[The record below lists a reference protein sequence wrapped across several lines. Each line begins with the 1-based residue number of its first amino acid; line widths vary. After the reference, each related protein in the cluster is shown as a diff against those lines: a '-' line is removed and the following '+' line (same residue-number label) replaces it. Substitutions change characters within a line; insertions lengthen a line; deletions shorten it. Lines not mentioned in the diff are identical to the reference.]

1 MDEMNDVTL
10 TSGLGSGM
18 VMMDASLSSAFL
30 AKMELLLTLMVVIF
44 AMLCILF
51 ALLLVMLVSLPALL
65 GQL

>member
-1 MDEMNDVTL
+1 MRMESV

-18 VMMDASLSSAFL
+18 VMMDPRLSNAFL

-51 ALLLVMLVSLPALL
+51 ALLLVM
-65 GQL
+65 